1 MTTSKTAGALFGVNP
16 QNGLANL
23 VQNTKN
29 VSRETETSFADTL
42 SKTSEVKSV
51 EKIEPS
57 VNAPEEK
64 EVVSTESTAKAD
76 VKDAKEEKVSTKEA
90 VKSEDKLEKITEEV
104 TDGAKEV
111 FKKLADEFDLS
122 DEELENAME
131 VLNMTMVD
139 LFDMTKLQTF
149 IMNVTDTEDSVSL
162 LTNVEVYDSM
172 KEVTGF
178 AENILTEI
186 SQDNNISLNELNT
199 LVKTDETF
207 KTAVENLLTANE
219 APVVSNMEVE
229 VADTENTIPAKNV
242 ETVAKVD
249 TTEADNDVEVEV
261 NVNVNEAKTVVENS
275 EVVETE
281 TPVKEVKK
289 AETKAIEPKE
299 IKLTDE
305 QLKKLTEAEPETVK
319 APEIKEEVKEPVLK
333 PEVITSEP
341 VRTEVPVKVEVNNNN
356 NSKGDNKIN
365 LGGNNETVTV
375 NTQIQQNTTATVE
388 TVVETVKSY
397 TTVDAE
403 DIMRQVTDSVRV
415 NITEDVTEMELRLHP
430 ASLGTVNMQV
440 NSQNGQV
447 SAHLTVQNE
456 QVKAVLE
463 SQLIKL
469 QETFAEQGTKVDS
482 IEVTVANYN
491 LNSSNHDAMQRGEEE
506 NRKNGSKRRNINLNG
521 ISSFD
526 EFTDEEKLQAEVM
539 DMNGSSVD
547 FTA

>member
-1 MTTSKTAGALFGVNP
+1 MTTSKTAGTLFGVNP

-23 VQNTKN
+23 VQSTKN

-42 SKTSEVKSV
+42 SKTSEVKSND
-51 EKIEPS
+51 KAEPVVKAS
-57 VNAPEEK
+57 TEK
-64 EVVSTESTAKAD
+64 EEINTESTAKTD
-76 VKDAKEEKVSTKEA
+76 VKNAKEEKVSTKEA
-90 VKSEDKLEKITEEV
+90 VKSEEKLEKVTEEV
-104 TDGAKEV
+104 ADGAKEV
-111 FKKLADEFDLS
+111 FNKIADEFDLS
-122 DEELENAME
+122 DEELEDALE

-139 LFDMTKLQTF
+139 LFDVTKLQSL

-172 KEVTGF
+172 KEITGF
-178 AENILTEI
+178 ANSILTEI
-186 SQDNNISLNELNT
+186 AEDNGISLEEIGI
-199 LVKTDETF
+199 LVKSDETF
-207 KTAVENLLTANE
+207 KAAVENLMTVAE
-219 APVVSNMEVE
+219 TPV
-229 VADTENTIPAKNV
+229 ATNV
-242 ETVAKVD
+242 ETE
-249 TTEADNDVEVEV
+249 TEATIPVKENAVVSEVKSSETQEPIEVEA
-261 NVNVNEAKTVVENS
+261 NVNVNK
-275 EVVETE
+275 TE
-281 TPVKEVKK
+281 TDDKEVEVKVNP
-289 AETKAIEPKE
+289 ETKPETKE
-299 IKLTDE
+299 LKLTDE

-319 APEIKEEVKEPVLK
+319 TPEVKEEVKEPVLK
-333 PEVITSEP
+333 PEVISTEP
-341 VRTEVPVKVEVNNNN
+341 VRTEAPVKAEVNNN
-356 NSKGDNKIN
+356 NSKGDNKNN

-375 NTQIQQNTTATVE
+375 NTQIQQNTVATVE

-403 DIMRQVTDSVRV
+403 DIMRQVTDSVKV

-456 QVKAVLE
+456 QVKAILE